1 MWISSMQLFLSIHS
15 VYTKSGW
22 REKTHTRKCIS
33 NNAMVDTVAYGW
45 SQVLECWVWPDTQ
58 WGHKTYSWKAALE
71 SIQFLS
77 CVLEKAQFD
86 LPTVTW

>member
-1 MWISSMQLFLSIHS
+1 MRICSMQLFLSIHS
-15 VYTKSGW
+15 VYTKSGC
-22 REKTHTRKCIS
+22 REETHTHKRFS
-33 NNAMVDTVAYGW
+33 DDATVDTVAYGW

-58 WGHKTYSWKAALE
+58 SSHKTYSWKAALE

-86 LPTVTW
+86 SPTVT